1 MTIQPSH
8 PALSIVATMYRSE
21 AFIEE
26 FCDRISRSAAAITP
40 DFEIILVNDGSPDAS
55 LDRAKAVA
63 NQNPAVV
70 VVDLSRNFG
79 HHAAILAG
87 LENAEGNWIYL
98 TDIDL
103 EEQPEWLADFWNIAQ
118 TEGHDVVFGIQK
130 QRIGS
135 AMGNFAG
142 SAFWWVLNASSTVT
156 IPANQMT
163 CRIFS
168 KRYRDALL
176 SVGDKVIY
184 LGALFPWVG
193 FSQKALELV
202 KTPRR
207 AGTSSTYN
215 LTRKLRQTIDSLTSF
230 TASPLVSFFFL
241 GLAIWIGSMLY
252 GAWLVSVR
260 LIWPNEILSG
270 FTAIMF
276 SIWFLG
282 GLLLL
287 GIGVVGLYVSKLFQ
301 EVKARPRFIIRS
313 VVRGKKNEI

>member
-1 MTIQPSH
+1 MDLKSSRPM
-8 PALSIVATMYRSE
+8 LSIVATMYRSE
-21 AFIEE
+21 TFIEE
-26 FCDRISRSAAAITP
+26 FCDRISRAASTITS
-40 DFEIILVNDGSPDAS
+40 DFEIILVNDGSPDSS
-55 LDRAKAVA
+55 LDRARAMA
-63 NQNPAVV
+63 NGNPNVV

-87 LENAEGNWIYL
+87 LEQARGSWIYL

-103 EEQPEWLADFWNIAQ
+103 EEQPEWLPAFWTTAQ
-118 TEGHDVVFGIQK
+118 SEGHDVVYGVQK
-130 QRIGS
+130 ERIGS
-135 AMGNFAG
+135 TTGNFLG
-142 SAFWWVLNASSTVT
+142 RTFWWVLNASSTVG

-168 KRYRDALL
+168 SRYRDALL
-176 SVGDKVIY
+176 SVGDRVIY

-193 FSQKALELV
+193 FSQKAVELV

-207 AGTSSTYN
+207 AGTVSTYN
-215 LTRKLRQTIDSLTSF
+215 LVRKLRQSVDSLTSF
-230 TASPLVSFFFL
+230 TASPLMLLFFL
-241 GLAIWIGSMLY
+241 GSTIWIGSVLY
-252 GAWLVSVR
+252 GAWLVFVR
-260 LIWPNEILSG
+260 LVWPDEILSG

-301 EVKARPRFIIRS
+301 EVKDRPRFI
-313 VVRGKKNEI
+313 VRAVLRGRE

>member
-1 MTIQPSH
+1 MTLQPPR

-26 FCDRISRSAAAITP
+26 FCERITRSATAITP
-40 DFEIILVNDGSPDAS
+40 DFEIVLVNDGSPDAS

-63 NQNPAVV
+63 DRNPAVV

-87 LENAEGNWIYL
+87 LEHAQGSWIYL

-103 EEQPEWLADFWNIAQ
+103 EEQPEWLADFWAVAQ
-118 TEGHDVVFGIQK
+118 TEAYDVVFGVQK
-130 QRIGS
+130 ERIGS
-135 AMGNFAG
+135 AVGNFSG
-142 SAFWWVLNASSTVT
+142 RTFWWLLNASSSVA
-156 IPANQMT
+156 IPSNQMT

-168 KRYRDALL
+168 NRYRDALL

-207 AGTSSTYN
+207 VGTTSTYN
-215 LTRKLRQTIDSLTSF
+215 LTRKLRQTVDSLTSF
-230 TASPLVSFFFL
+230 TASPLVFFFFL
-241 GLAIWIGSMLY
+241 GLAIWIGSMIY
-252 GAWLVSVR
+252 GAWLVFVR
-260 LIWPNEILSG
+260 LVWPTEILSG

-301 EVKARPRFIIRS
+301 EVKDRPRYIIRS
-313 VVRGKKNEI
+313 VMRGQK